1 MNKAELIAAVADKTG
16 ESKARAGELVDAVF
30 DVITNTLTK
39 GDEIKLPSFGSFQV
53 VSTAARVAR
62 NPQTNQEVKVPA
74 GRRARFK
81 PGKALKDALEAAK
94 GAAPGKV

>member
-16 ESKARAGELVDAVF
+16 ESKAKAGELVDAVF
-30 DVITNTLTK
+30 EVITKTLTK

-53 VSTAARVAR
+53 VATAARVAR

-94 GAAPGKV
+94 GGAPGKS

>member
-16 ESKARAGELVDAVF
+16 ESKAKAGELVDAVF
-30 DVITNTLTK
+30 DVITQALTR

-94 GAAPGKV
+94 GAAPGKS